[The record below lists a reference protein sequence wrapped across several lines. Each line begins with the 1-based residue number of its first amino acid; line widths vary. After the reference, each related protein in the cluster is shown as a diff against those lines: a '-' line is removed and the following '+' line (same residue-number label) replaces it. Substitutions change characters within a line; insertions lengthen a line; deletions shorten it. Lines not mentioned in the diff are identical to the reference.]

1 MVINNLMYR
10 TVCVCVCIPLQ
21 MASHRYSDNICE
33 WRSWKKGERE
43 GASPPSAA
51 LLRRWHT
58 CTSKLKCSLLVWQ
71 SEAGG
76 TVQMLLLAVNYTFG
90 DRYVFNLG
98 KDDSSK
104 QTKHLTFALLSL
116 SDVEVSRSSSIKPN
130 VITRTSHL
138 NVTPDE
144 SDSLTP
150 LHVNLVL
157 MMSSHGKAKVT
168 ESLNVTD
175 MMGRKTAET
184 YLRLNRVY
192 YPEHKR

>member
-1 MVINNLMYR
+1 MTFIPSILLIFTLCSAICQEGCPSHVASLQSVNYGYRSFSHSQNRHFLLCQFVGAANNSLLWWLIIWC
-10 TVCVCVCIPLQ
+10 TELCVCVCVCIPLQ

-98 KDDSSK
+98 KRWFIKANKAPHIRPPLPLRCRSEPE
-104 QTKHLTFALLSL
+104 LL
-116 SDVEVSRSSSIKPN
+116 D
-130 VITRTSHL
+130 
-138 NVTPDE
+138 
-144 SDSLTP
+144 
-150 LHVNLVL
+150 
-157 MMSSHGKAKVT
+157 
-168 ESLNVTD
+168 
-175 MMGRKTAET
+175 
-184 YLRLNRVY
+184 
-192 YPEHKR
+192 